1 MGGGD
6 VCRYVGVDVSLG
18 RAMAAWRSSGR
29 LFTLILVGLVL
40 PDFLVSCVLNFD
52 FCALSFAKSI
62 IVN

>member
-6 VCRYVGVDVSLG
+6 RCMYVGIDVG
-18 RAMAAWRSSGR
+18 YYWVMAARISSRR